1 MSNNMSIIKMDNYY
15 AKLYV
20 LVEVPLGKM
29 HKIPKLNTSLIYFFG
44 CIHADKK
51 KLKRHHWFL
60 KGLLLRKIKEKLLE
74 G

>member
-15 AKLYV
+15 A
-20 LVEVPLGKM
+20 ERIIM

>member
-1 MSNNMSIIKMDNYY
+1 MANYY
-15 AKLYV
+15 YDTI
-20 LVEVPLGKM
+20 PLGKM
-29 HKIPKLNTSLIYFFG
+29 HKIPKLNTTVIYCFG

>member
-1 MSNNMSIIKMDNYY
+1 MHNVPTSNGI
-15 AKLYV
+15 V
-20 LVEVPLGKM
+20 
-29 HKIPKLNTSLIYFFG
+29 IYCFG

-60 KGLLLRKIKEKLLE
+60 KSLLLRKIKEKLLE